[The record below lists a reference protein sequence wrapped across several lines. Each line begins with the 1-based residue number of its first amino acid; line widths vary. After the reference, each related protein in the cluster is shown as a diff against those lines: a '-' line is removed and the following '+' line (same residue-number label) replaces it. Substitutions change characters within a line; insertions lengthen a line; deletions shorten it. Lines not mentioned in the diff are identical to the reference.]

1 MVLDYIDWSRAVMIQ
16 NRLAPGC
23 RTLVVISLE
32 VLPLS
37 VVNPRGLQVEQDEHG
52 ENRRDR
58 TGPPKR
64 VKVACHSWE
73 IS

>member
-1 MVLDYIDWSRAVMIQ
+1 MVQ

-23 RTLVVISLE
+23 RTLVIISLE

-37 VVNPRGLQVEQDEHG
+37 VVNPSGLQVEQDEHG

-64 VKVACHSWE
+64 VKVACQA
-73 IS
+73 